1 MLKVK
6 DIIAYL
12 QNLPQEEYLLVCPE
26 HQLPQFIGSDS
37 VGDMFST
44 TPTCH
49 YSSEKN

>member
-12 QNLPQEEYLLVCPE
+12 QSLPQEEYLLVCPE
-26 HQLPQFIGSDS
+26 HQPSQFISSDS
-37 VGDMFST
+37 VGDMFSA

-49 YSSEKN
+49 YEKG